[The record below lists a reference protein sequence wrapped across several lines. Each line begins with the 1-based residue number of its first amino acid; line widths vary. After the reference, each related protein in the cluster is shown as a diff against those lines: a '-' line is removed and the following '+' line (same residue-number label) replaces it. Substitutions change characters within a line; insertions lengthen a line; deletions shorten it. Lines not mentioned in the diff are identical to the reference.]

1 VPAPLETGRPSYGT
15 TMILPFIPK
24 LSCKAQ
30 MYGYVPAAVNVMRK
44 RVLPSGDVGK
54 PMRSHDLASVYGTGP
69 KP

>member
-1 VPAPLETGRPSYGT
+1 
-15 TMILPFIPK
+15 
-24 LSCKAQ
+24 